1 MSIDTELIVQILKR
15 SPQGLTPFEI
25 LDHLINEPQYQGF
38 SKPSIFSKLLPKL
51 NELRDSQTLVHV
63 SPRWLLIEST
73 EDVCEPDVLV
83 ESSSQSDCLDNPEP
97 SQDLELSIDESMQFN
112 SANQTLSDDVL
123 VVFSDW
129 PIEVLKLSVRTYNC
143 LKIKNINTIRELQNY
158 SDIDLMNIR
167 NFGQKSLDELKM
179 VLSKVEIQKQLVQPE
194 LEISLD
200 SLPSWFRLS
209 ALQIPTN
216 NLLQTVRNNSP
227 LSLLIKQLSDS
238 YSTIAHL
245 IFAFELEEILLDLYQ
260 RAELARI
267 INPFRI
273 LRNAPQ
279 PYLNW
284 LEYLPDST
292 IIDILAKRL
301 WTPDK
306 LKEVYP
312 WLILSV
318 TPHDF
323 RQDTFQEIIV
333 GNLPSNYCLTVA
345 DEVNSIFDSNQVKSD
360 LLKQR
365 LGFQDGVIRT
375 LEEIG
380 QKLNLTRERIR
391 QITNR
396 EEKKIRYLKANLGI
410 GFLPQLFHV
419 SKMSLH
425 SAGSIITLQ
434 NWTEEIEKLYPAG
447 EIHLPSVIVWFVS
460 FISEI
465 HTLEISN
472 TQLFYTSP
480 ISNQIL
486 SNIQSQ
492 LSEFWEEHKISDRS
506 QLHQVILPLLP
517 EDIENPEKAANTLIS
532 VFCQEPLPNIFS
544 DKKWNMA
551 DHAYYVLHE
560 AGKPLH
566 FSAVGDR
573 LLQLIPN
580 WDVSDPHRAAQS
592 YIERHPDI
600 IRRGSG
606 IYGLRDWGTMEYT
619 HFREV
624 LLDYLSKQ
632 PLPVDAEIIYADLSQ
647 VYAASL
653 PTVKMTLDFHLHI
666 FQKFGRSNFY
676 GLKGRHYE
684 LPNQT
689 LIDLLVAKLEV
700 APASLVELEEDSD
713 FAEYSRDTIYL
724 YLNVSPLFWTVGS
737 SRDRKFAL
745 SINGKRQYQLG
756 DATQVVVEMF
766 DKIREPLHT
775 KDFLRLISNH
785 YAHPPGESRFNITW
799 QL

>member
-1 MSIDTELIVQILKR
+1 MSIDIDIELIVQILKR

-25 LDHLINEPQYQGF
+25 LNHLINEPQYQGF
-38 SKPSIFSKLLPKL
+38 SRSIIFSKLRSKL
-51 NELRDSQTLVHV
+51 IELRDLQTLVHIP
-63 SPRWLLIEST
+63 PRWLLIEST
-73 EDVCEPDVLV
+73 DDMCEPDVLV
-83 ESSSQSDCLDNPEP
+83 ESSSHSDCPDKLEP
-97 SQDLELSIDESMQFN
+97 FQNLEPSIDESTEFN
-112 SANQTLSDDVL
+112 SANQTLSDDAL

-129 PIEVLKLSVRTYNC
+129 SIEVLKLSVRTYNC
-143 LKIKNINTIRELQNY
+143 LKTKNINTIRELQNY
-158 SDIDLMNIR
+158 SDIDLMNIK

-179 VLSKVEIQKQLVQPE
+179 VLSKVEIQEQFVKPE
-194 LEISLD
+194 LEMSPV

-216 NLLQTVRNNSP
+216 NLLQTVRNSSP
-227 LSLLIKQLSDS
+227 LSLSPLIRQLSNS
-238 YSTIAHL
+238 YPTIAHL
-245 IFAFELEEILLDLYQ
+245 IFAFELEEISLNLHQ

-273 LRNAPQ
+273 LCNAPQ

-284 LEYLPDST
+284 LECLPDST

-323 RQDTFQEIIV
+323 RQTIFQEIVV
-333 GNLPSNYCLTVA
+333 GNLPSNYCLTIA
-345 DEVNSIFDSNQVKSD
+345 DEVNSIFDSNQAKSD

-365 LGFQDGVIRT
+365 LGLQDGVIRT

-396 EEKKIRYLKANLGI
+396 EEKKIRYFKANLGI

-434 NWTEEIEKLYPAG
+434 NWTEEIEKSYPAG
-447 EIHLPSVIVWFVS
+447 DIHLPSVIVWFVS

-465 HTLEISN
+465 HTLETSN
-472 TQLFYTSP
+472 PHLFYTSP
-480 ISNQIL
+480 ISNQTL
-486 SNIQSQ
+486 TNIQSQ
-492 LSEFWEEHKISDRS
+492 LSEFWEEQKISDRS

-517 EDIENPEKAANTLIS
+517 ENIENPEKAANTLIS
-532 VFCQEPLPNIFS
+532 VFCQEPLPNVFS
-544 DKKWNMA
+544 NKKWNMT
-551 DHAYYVLHE
+551 DYAYYALHE
-560 AGKPLH
+560 SGKPLH
-566 FSAVGDR
+566 FTEISNR
-573 LLQLIPN
+573 IKQLKPDWKATNIER
-580 WDVSDPHRAAQS
+580 SGQGL
-592 YIERHPDI
+592 IERHRDI
-600 IRRGSG
+600 IRSGSG

-632 PLPVDAEIIYADLSQ
+632 TLPVNAEIIHADVSQ

-653 PTVKMTLDFHLHI
+653 PTVKMTLNFHLHL

-689 LIDLLVAKLEV
+689 LIDLLVANLEV
-700 APASLVELEEDSD
+700 APASLVELEENSD
-713 FAEYSRDTIYL
+713 FTEYSRDTIYL
-724 YLNVSPLFWTVGS
+724 YLSVSPLFLDF
-737 SRDRKFAL
+737 RLKRRKE
-745 SINGKRQYQLG
+745 RQEVNVTNCQ
-756 DATQVVVEMF
+756 
-766 DKIREPLHT
+766 K
-775 KDFLRLISNH
+775 SND
-785 YAHPPGESRFNITW
+785 
-799 QL
+799 Q